1 MGLKKYL
8 KRIWKRAKRMM
19 EESAKLPWHYG
30 VEGGKILTK
39 VACRVCFRFNRLWG
53 LKVRIKCTLLNIT
66 FWYISYI
73 YIYIFVLYCIS
84 NQTPCTCR
92 YLLFPTTAKYE
103 ELCENAASRTSKSF
117 P

>member
-1 MGLKKYL
+1 MFSFQSFVGTK
-8 KRIWKRAKRMM
+8 
-19 EESAKLPWHYG
+19 SANKVHVIIYAYFLVYF
-30 VEGGKILTK
+30 IL
-39 VACRVCFRFNRLWG
+39 
-53 LKVRIKCTLLNIT
+53 
-66 FWYISYI
+66 I
-73 YIYIFVLYCIS
+73 YIYIFVIYCIS